1 MFITL
6 FKWFRHK
13 DQIINQVSDC
23 LIELSWCQPT
33 NQTTAKQSQTFVM
46 VNNTFAAVVQELTTL
61 KQLGAFNQ
69 TQIDNI
75 TVLIHTGQK
84 CLNDWKASL
93 ENIDLPPYNGF
104 DCMNTTMIQLLAYAN
119 QGMVTK

>member
-1 MFITL
+1 M
-6 FKWFRHK
+6 K
-13 DQIINQVSDC
+13 QVIFTA
-23 LIELSWCQPT
+23 LLAIVLLAGCQPT
-33 NQTTAKQSQTFVM
+33 NQTTAQQSQTFVM